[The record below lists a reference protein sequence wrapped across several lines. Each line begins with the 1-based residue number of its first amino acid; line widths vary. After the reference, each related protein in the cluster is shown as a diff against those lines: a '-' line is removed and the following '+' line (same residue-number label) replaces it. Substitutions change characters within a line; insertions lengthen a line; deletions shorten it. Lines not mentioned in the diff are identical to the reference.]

1 MANELREMRQRAAKV
16 GDAFLLFE
24 QQQREAADRYAAFLV
39 EVDAAKAAIAAAKRD
54 ALAEIAAERA
64 AFNAKVLAAIEWA
77 QSVSKLVDTLTGVLL
92 PPQPGP
98 PPAEPT
104 G

>member
-92 PPQPGP
+92 PPPPGP

-104 G
+104 R

>member
-54 ALAEIAAERA
+54 ALIIPPDP
-64 AFNAKVLAAIEWA
+64 N
-77 QSVSKLVDTLTGVLL
+77 LL
-92 PPQPGP
+92 FL
-98 PPAEPT
+98 PA
-104 G
+104 GGRCIGQL